1 MGSKPAPHIASVTRR
16 LAGHAGQNIT
26 ARSQHP
32 LLWCY
37 RAVLGER
44 GEPVS
49 GGDRLTLK
57 VIMAL
62 LAALVLGMLI
72 ETWLVIK
79 PPRHDPPH
87 PSYLP

>member
-1 MGSKPAPHIASVTRR
+1 
-16 LAGHAGQNIT
+16 
-26 ARSQHP
+26 
-32 LLWCY
+32 
-37 RAVLGER
+37 LGER

-62 LAALVLGMLI
+62 LAALVLGLLI

-79 PPRHDPPH
+79 PPSHDPPH